1 MGSQWF
7 TNIPFFIKNA
17 QIVVYLAII
26 NLVIGTIFVNQGDQ
40 DCQFRTTKSKMKAEI
55 LGMPLNFWKLA
66 AASGSS
72 SFQVMVSNTI
82 QWK

>member
-7 TNIPFFIKNA
+7 TNIPFFIKKA
-17 QIVVYLAII
+17 QIVVYLATI
-26 NLVIGTIFVNQGDQ
+26 NLVIGIIFVNQGDQ
-40 DCQFRTTKSKMKAEI
+40 DCRFRNTKSKIKVEI
-55 LGMPLNFWKLA
+55 LGMPLNSWKLA

-82 QWK
+82 Q